1 MGKSKKNQPKKAK
14 KEKIVYV
21 DDGRTIADMSG
32 VGSMGSMGKS
42 SGAGKKTSPA
52 TNRYASRGR
61 APYREHLKTYW
72 EAVKLMFFPMLVVLA
87 IIAVAFL
94 IVYVLL

>member
-1 MGKSKKNQPKKAK
+1 MGKSGKSNKKK

-32 VGSMGSMGKS
+32 VRGMGSQAFGNASNGK
-42 SGAGKKTSPA
+42 GKGSRPA
-52 TNRYASRGR
+52 GR
-61 APYREHLKTYW
+61 ASYREQLQTYFA
-72 EAVKLMFFPMLVVLA
+72 AVRMMFLPMLVVLG

-94 IVYVLL
+94 IVYILL